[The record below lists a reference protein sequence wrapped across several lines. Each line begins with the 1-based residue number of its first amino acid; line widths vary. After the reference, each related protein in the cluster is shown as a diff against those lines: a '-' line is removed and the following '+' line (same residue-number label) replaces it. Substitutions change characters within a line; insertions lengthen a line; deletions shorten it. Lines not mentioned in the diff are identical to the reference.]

1 MAMIHAE
8 HLRKADESY
17 AIRHDNKGNAVHEY
31 RKDGYYIIFPTLDDF
46 ARYVYLGDE
55 SAERFYIEEQDLNE
69 LYESDVYEYHA
80 LRSLANMIE
89 GRRKEELYTIITLP
103 KSQSALLVNAAKSLR
118 YSLSHFDEAN
128 HHDRFDLTTLEALMH
143 YEVSIKISKRDLDKF
158 TSTHGVDF
166 PEYN

>member
-55 SAERFYIEEQDLNE
+55 TAERFYIEEQDLNE

-80 LRSLANMIE
+80 LRSLANTIE

-103 KSQSALLVNAAKSLR
+103 KPQSAYLVAAANSLKHSLLNF
-118 YSLSHFDEAN
+118 HGNDDEV
-128 HHDRFDLTTLEALMH
+128 FDLKTLEALMH
-143 YEVSIKISKRDLDKF
+143 YEVSIKISNRDLDKF

-166 PEYN
+166 PEY